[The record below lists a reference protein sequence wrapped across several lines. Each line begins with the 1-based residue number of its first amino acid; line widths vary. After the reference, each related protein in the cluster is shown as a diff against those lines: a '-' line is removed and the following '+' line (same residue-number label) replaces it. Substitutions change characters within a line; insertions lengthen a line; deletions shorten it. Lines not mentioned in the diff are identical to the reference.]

1 MCCSEKA
8 AFGEAEPHC
17 SEHDQRR
24 DWSGADV
31 EVQPASMG
39 NNLRRA
45 LSITDIVFL
54 AYWLVSGLHLAGV
67 MPIPA
72 DWLYADADDPRI
84 VAWNWSFL
92 PLDLAFSLT
101 GLTAV
106 RCARRANPLWKPL
119 ALVSLVLTMVAGGM
133 AVGYWTL
140 LGEFDPFWY
149 LPNLALL
156 VWPVFFLGGVLASL
170 R

>member
-1 MCCSEKA
+1 VAAVGESAPRDSE
-8 AFGEAEPHC
+8 G
-17 SEHDQRR
+17 DQRR
-24 DWSGADV
+24 DWSGAGV

-39 NNLRRA
+39 KSLRLA

-54 AYWLVSGLHLAGV
+54 AYWLVSALHLAGV
-67 MPIPA
+67 LPIPA
-72 DWLYADADDPRI
+72 DWLYADVEDPRV

-101 GLTAV
+101 GLAAI
-106 RCARRANPLWKPL
+106 RCARHGNSLWKPL
-119 ALVSLVLTMVAGGM
+119 ALISLVLTMVAGGM

-140 LGEFDPFWY
+140 LREFDPFWF

-156 VWPVFFLGGVLASL
+156 IWPVFFLGGVVASL